1 VKSLFHATGSRLVR
15 AYDSEQLWVEAWG
28 PDSLRIRATH
38 GPAMETDDWALLAAA
53 PVPADIAIG
62 EDSAEIRNGR
72 ISASVTDD
80 GRLEIRNRDGRL
92 LLREYV
98 RRRDTA
104 DPPRSPL
111 KLPAREFKPL
121 PGGDYAVTLR
131 FESDPAERIFGM
143 GQYQHEFLD
152 LKHCTLEL
160 AHRNSQSSVPFAL
173 SSLGYGLLW
182 NNPAIGRVTFARN
195 VTEWQAFSTRQ
206 LDLWIT
212 VGDKPAEIVEAY
224 ARATGTV
231 PLMPESALGLWQSKL
246 RYRTEDELLEV
257 AREYVRR
264 DLPLAFI
271 VADFM
276 HWERQGDWAFDPRDW
291 PDPAAMVD
299 ELRSM
304 GIELLVSVWPTV
316 DKSGPRYAEMLRHGY
331 LIRTERGIRTT
342 MEFMGSTVFVDVTN
356 PDARRYFWDAVR
368 AGYWDVGVRHF
379 WLDEAEPEY
388 PVYDF
393 DHYRY
398 HLGSDLQIGNLFPL
412 LFAKAFFDGQTE
424 AGDQQ
429 VMTLVR
435 ATWAGGQRYGALVWS
450 GDTDTTWTSFRQQ
463 VRAGLNM
470 GIAGIPWWTSDIGG
484 FHGGSA
490 NDPAF
495 RELVTRWFQFAVFC
509 PILRMHGDREPH
521 TGPDP
526 SPAAGRLGTGGPNE
540 LWSFGD
546 ETLAI
551 LRHYLEIRERL
562 RPYIATLMRAAHERG
577 TPVMRPLFYDFP
589 DDRRAWAVD
598 DAFMFGP
605 DVLVAPVLDPDVPQR
620 EVYLP
625 AGTAWR
631 DAWTGDRHDGGTSIN
646 VATPIEQIPV
656 FVRASSALTLS

>member
-1 VKSLFHATGSRLVR
+1 MKSLFRAHGSRLVR

-38 GPAMETDDWALLAAA
+38 RPLMEADDWALLPPA
-53 PVPADIAIG
+53 PSQADIVIG
-62 EDSAEIRNGR
+62 DSSAEITNGR
-72 ISASVTDD
+72 AVASVTDD
-80 GRLEIRNRDGRL
+80 GRVEIRHRDGRL

-104 DPPRSPL
+104 DPPRSAL
-111 KLPAREFKPL
+111 KLPARDFKPL
-121 PGGDYAVTLR
+121 PGGDYAVNLR
-131 FESDPAERIFGM
+131 FESDPTERIFGM

-152 LKHCTLEL
+152 LKNCTLEL

-173 SSLGYGLLW
+173 SSLGYGMLW

-206 LDLWIT
+206 LDVWIT
-212 VGDKPAEIVEAY
+212 VGDTPAEIVEAY
-224 ARATGTV
+224 ASATGTV
-231 PLMPESALGLWQSKL
+231 PLMPETALGLWQSKL
-246 RYRTEDELLEV
+246 RYRTQQELLEV

-316 DKSGPRYAEMLRHGY
+316 DKSGRRYPEMLRDGY
-331 LIRTERGIRTT
+331 LIRTERGLRTT

-368 AGYWDVGVRHF
+368 AGYWDAGVRHF

-398 HLGSDLQIGNLFPL
+398 HLGSDLQIGNLYPL
-412 LFAKAFFDGQTE
+412 LFARTFFDGLTE
-424 AGDQQ
+424 AGDTQPIS
-429 VMTLVR
+429 LVR

-470 GIAGIPWWTSDIGG
+470 GLAGIPWWTSDIGG

-490 NDPAF
+490 DDPAF

-509 PILRMHGDREPH
+509 PVLRMHGDREPH

-526 SPAAGRLGTGGPNE
+526 SPAAGSLGTGGPNE
-540 LWSFGD
+540 LWAFGED
-546 ETLAI
+546 TLGILRRWLAI
-551 LRHYLEIRERL
+551 REHL
-562 RPYIATLMRAAHERG
+562 RPYVQTLMRAAHERG
-577 TPVMRPLFYDFP
+577 TPLMRPLFYDFP
-589 DDRRAWAVD
+589 DDPQAWAVD

-605 DVLVAPVLDPDVPQR
+605 DLLVAPVLDPDVSQR
-620 EVYLP
+620 AVYLP
-625 AGTAWR
+625 VGTAWR
-631 DAWTGDRHDGGTSIN
+631 DAWTGDGHDGGSSII
-646 VATPIEQIPV
+646 VPTPIDRIPV
-656 FVRASSALTLS
+656 FVRASSSQTLR

>member
-1 VKSLFHATGSRLVR
+1 MKSLFRADGNRLVR

-38 GPAMETDDWALLAAA
+38 RPLMEADDWALLPAA
-53 PVPADIAIG
+53 PSQVEIVIG
-62 EDSAEIRNGR
+62 ERSAEIGNGR
-72 ISASVTDD
+72 AVASVTDD
-80 GRLEIRNRDGRL
+80 GRIEIRHRDGRL

-104 DPPRSPL
+104 DPPRSAL

-121 PGGDYAVTLR
+121 PGGDYALNLR
-131 FESDPAERIFGM
+131 LEPDADEHIFGM

-160 AHRNSQSSVPFAL
+160 AHRNSQTSVPFAL
-173 SSLGYGLLW
+173 SSLGYGMLW

-206 LDLWIT
+206 LDVWIT
-212 VGDKPAEIVEAY
+212 VGDTPAEIVEAY

-231 PLMPESALGLWQSKL
+231 PLMPDHALGLWQSKL
-246 RYRTEDELLEV
+246 RYRTQQELLEV
-257 AREYVRR
+257 AREHRQR

-276 HWERQGDWAFDPRDW
+276 HWDRQGDWAFDPRDW
-291 PDPAAMVD
+291 PDPAGMVD

-316 DKSGPRYAEMLRHGY
+316 DKSGNRYPEMVRDGY

-356 PDARRYFWDAVR
+356 PDARRYFWDAIR
-368 AGYWDVGVRHF
+368 AGYWDAGVRHF

-398 HLGSDLQIGNLFPL
+398 HLGSDLQIGNLYPL
-412 LFAKAFFDGQTE
+412 LFAKTFFDGLTE
-424 AGDQQ
+424 AGDTQP
-429 VMTLVR
+429 MSLVR
-435 ATWAGGQRYGALVWS
+435 STWAGGQRYGALVWS
-450 GDTDTTWTSFRQQ
+450 GDTDTTWRSFREQ

-470 GIAGIPWWTSDIGG
+470 GIAGVPWWTSDIGG

-490 NDPAF
+490 DDPAF

-509 PILRMHGDREPH
+509 PVLRMHGDREPH
-521 TGPDP
+521 TGPA
-526 SPAAGRLGTGGPNE
+526 PAPEAGRLGTGGPNE
-540 LWSFGD
+540 LWAFGED
-546 ETLAI
+546 TFAI
-551 LRHYLEIRERL
+551 LRRWLAIREHL
-562 RPYIATLMRAAHERG
+562 RPYVQALMRAAHERG
-577 TPVMRPLFYDFP
+577 TPLMRPLFYDFP
-589 DDRRAWAVD
+589 DDPQAWGVD

-605 DVLVAPVLDPDVPQR
+605 DLLVAPVLSPQVSER
-620 EVYLP
+620 GVYLP
-625 AGTAWR
+625 AGTTWR
-631 DAWTGDRHDGGTSIN
+631 DAWTGERHDGGSSIT
-646 VATPIEQIPV
+646 VPTPIDRIPV
-656 FVRASSALTLS
+656 FVRASSVQTLY